1 MNHDSAPFLP
11 ETHRPGRRLLIL
23 IADDFP
29 DWRKEIR
36 AILSARPEWE
46 ILFEACDGLEA
57 FEKAVELRP
66 DVVVLD
72 IGMPVMNGLQ
82 AGIKIRELCPAAH
95 IIFVTQTRDHLLME
109 AAREMGAAGYIL
121 KTNVAAE
128 LLTVISAASENGRPA
143 DFPNSLL
150 TNRGS

>member
-1 MNHDSAPFLP
+1 MNQDAPSVPTPNLP
-11 ETHRPGRRLLIL
+11 GKRLRIL

-36 AILSARPEWE
+36 AILSSRPEWE
-46 ILFEACDGLEA
+46 IIFEACDGLEA

-82 AGIKIRELCPAAH
+82 AAIKIREQSPGSH
-95 IIFVTQTRDHLLME
+95 IVFVTQTRDHLLME
-109 AAREMGAAGYIL
+109 AAREVGAAGYIL
-121 KTNVAAE
+121 KTDVAAE
-128 LLTVISAASENGRPA
+128 LVTLISAASENGRPA
-143 DFPNSLL
+143 HLSNSLS
-150 TNRGS
+150 TDRGS